1 LIFPGTQW
9 VRRRIVTDRNFPS
22 SANAGSPEITA
33 LLTHPWVS
41 WSDVSEQH
49 AVPA

>member
-1 LIFPGTQW
+1 VEVAGIEPAEPPVFTGL
-9 VRRRIVTDRNFPS
+9 RRY
-22 SANAGSPEITA
+22 SPAFSA

-49 AVPA
+49 AVPV